1 MTETKIAK
9 NSLKGIVTT
18 SGTKTIY
25 DVIKAGAKQFAAALP
40 KHIDCER
47 FVRIAITTIRQNPK
61 LAECSAESLLGS
73 LMTIAQ
79 LGLEPGVLGQ
89 CYLIPF
95 NNKKLGTIECQF
107 QLGYKGMIELLRRT
121 GQLNDIYA
129 YTVYSNDEFDIEYG
143 LDRTLKHKPAFSNSD
158 GRGEI
163 VGFYSVA
170 ILKDGTRAFEYMTKR
185 EVIEHEEKYRKGN
198 FKNDIWN
205 KNFEEMSLKTVTKK
219 MLKWLPISIETVEN
233 LRKDEQLHKLDK
245 KTNEVNSEYIDDS
258 IIQYDEDS
266 DINNKE
272 KDVIKVEEVVEV
284 TNETKAEL
292 LKQADLIGFD
302 LVKKAKSMGISF
314 DTLTKKD
321 VNILQNVLDI
331 ETNNRM

>member
-1 MTETKIAK
+1 MAEVKKAT
-9 NSLKGIVTT
+9 NSLAKGTT
-18 SGTKTIY
+18 GSVVEKKKGKTIF
-25 DVIKAGAKQFAAALP
+25 DIIKAGEQQFAAALP
-40 KHIDCER
+40 KHINSER
-47 FVRIAITTIRQNPK
+47 FTRIAITTIRQNPK
-61 LAECSAESLLGS
+61 LAECNAESLLGS

-95 NNKKLGTIECQF
+95 KNNKLGTIECQF

-121 GQLNDIYA
+121 GQLSDIYA
-129 YTVYSNDEFDIEYG
+129 YTVYSNDEFSIEYG
-143 LDRTLKHKPAFSNSD
+143 LERTLKHIPAFSNAD

-219 MLKWLPISIETVEN
+219 MLKWLPISVEMIEN
-233 LRKDEQLHKLDK
+233 LRKDEQIHKLDE
-245 KTNEVNSEYIDDS
+245 KTNEVNSEYIDG
-258 IIQYDEDS
+258 IIQYDEDG
-266 DINNKE
+266 
-272 KDVIKVEEVVEV
+272 VIVEEKPTTEDMQ
-284 TNETKAEL
+284 TLMTIS
-292 LKQADLIGFD
+292 QASGIDIT
-302 LVKKAKSMGISF
+302 KKAKEIYGVS
-314 DTLTKKD
+314 TLD
-321 VNILQNVLDI
+321 DI
-331 ETNNRM
+331 NMEQYNELKEIAING